1 MKFLVDVKIMPN
13 PNILDPEGKAVQNLL
28 SQLNLGGIESL
39 RVGKNITFLIE
50 SDSYDS
56 AGEIVGKACT
66 KLLCNP
72 ITEVWEF
79 SLKEV

>member
-1 MKFLVDVKIMPN
+1 MIYSVNVRVMPK
-13 PNILDPEGKAVQNLL
+13 PNILDPQGTTVQNLL
-28 SQLNLGGIESL
+28 NQLNIDGISSM
-39 RVGKNITFLIE
+39 RVGKNFSFNIE
-50 SDSYDS
+50 SDTYDS
-56 AGEIVGKACT
+56 AVELVGNSCD